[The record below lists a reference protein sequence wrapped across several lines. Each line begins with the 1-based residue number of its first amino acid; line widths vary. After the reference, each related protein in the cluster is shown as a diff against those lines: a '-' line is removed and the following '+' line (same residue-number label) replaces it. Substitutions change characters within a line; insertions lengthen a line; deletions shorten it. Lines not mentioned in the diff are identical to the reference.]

1 MNPLAMLLAAGIPA
15 IFLLIIYTQDL
26 YASRTFR
33 LVLICFAWGA
43 LGGVGLSFLFNT
55 YVTYPTIRKLGWDM
69 LLLYVLFAPIAEELL
84 KSLVLLYVSR
94 RSEFTYFVDGAI
106 YGFASG
112 IGFSIVE
119 NFIYL
124 SQNPGMGITLAVS
137 RAFSTCLMHGA
148 AAGLVGIAIGRVR
161 FQQKTGRGLGLAGGW
176 LAAMILHG
184 SFNAISR
191 SESLPRTLQ
200 GIIPIGIGFA
210 GVGLIAYIISLGLRE
225 QKQWLAD
232 TLDRK
237 VGVTG
242 AEVRAA
248 QSYSS
253 LEEMLEPITTQFP
266 QKTEQVMALV
276 LRQAQLGIKR
286 KVQEKLEDPKQ
297 KEQLTQEIAQM
308 QEEMEHL
315 RKDIGPYVMMFVR
328 SVFPEG
334 ALNVWAH
341 LELVAAQT
349 GPADVQKWA
358 RMLSTP
364 QPGTPQD
371 GDAAPTDAPK
381 RSIFGQIQAQSDKP
395 AETQQDP
402 LTN

>member
-1 MNPLAMLLAAGIPA
+1 MNPLALLLAAGIPA

-43 LGGVGLSFLFNT
+43 LGGVGLSYLLNT
-55 YVTYPTIRKLGWDM
+55 YVTYPTLRKLGWDV
-69 LLLYVLFAPIAEELL
+69 LLLYVLFAPIGEELI

-119 NFIYL
+119 NFLYL
-124 SQNPGMGITLAVS
+124 SQNPRMGIALAVS

-161 FQQKTGRGLGLAGGW
+161 FQQKTGRGLGLVGGW
-176 LAAMILHG
+176 IGAMLLHG
-184 SFNAISR
+184 VFNTITQSGALSGSLQAIV
-191 SESLPRTLQ
+191 
-200 GIIPIGIGFA
+200 PIGIGFA
-210 GVGLIAYIISLGLRE
+210 GVGLIAYVISLGLRE

-253 LEEMLEPITTQFP
+253 LEEMLAPIAEQFP

-276 LRQAQLGIKR
+276 LRQAQLGIRR
-286 KVQEKLEDPKQ
+286 KVQEKLDDPKQ

-308 QEEMEHL
+308 QTEMEQL
-315 RKDIGPYVMMFVR
+315 RKAIGPYVMAYVR
-328 SVFPEG
+328 SVFPAG
-334 ALNVWAH
+334 ALNMWARM
-341 LELVAAQT
+341 ELIAAQT

-358 RMLSTP
+358 KMLTTP
-364 QPGTPQD
+364 QTD
-371 GDAAPTDAPK
+371 IAAAPTDAPK
-381 RSIFGQIQAQSDKP
+381 RSVFGKIQAQSDKP
-395 AETQQDP
+395 ADTQQESP
-402 LTN
+402 TN

>member
-1 MNPLAMLLAAGIPA
+1 MNPLALLLAAGIPA

-43 LGGVGLSFLFNT
+43 LGGVGLSYLLNT
-55 YVTYPTIRKLGWDM
+55 YVTYPTLRKLGWNV
-69 LLLYVLFAPIAEELL
+69 LLLYVLFAPIAEELM

-119 NFIYL
+119 NFLYL
-124 SQNPGMGITLAVS
+124 SQNPRMGIALAVS

-148 AAGLVGIAIGRVR
+148 ATGLVGIAIGRVR
-161 FQQKTGRGLGLAGGW
+161 FQQKAGRGLGLVGGW
-176 LAAMILHG
+176 VGAMLLHG
-184 SFNAISR
+184 VFNTIIQSGVLSGSLQAIV
-191 SESLPRTLQ
+191 
-200 GIIPIGIGFA
+200 PIGIGFA
-210 GVGLIAYIISLGLRE
+210 GVGLIAYVISLGLRE

-248 QSYSS
+248 QAYSS
-253 LEEMLEPITTQFP
+253 LEEMLEPITAQFP

-297 KEQLTQEIAQM
+297 KDLLAQEIAQM
-308 QEEMEHL
+308 QAEMEKL
-315 RKDIGPYVMMFVR
+315 RKAIGPYVMTFVR
-328 SVFPEG
+328 SVFPKG
-334 ALNVWAH
+334 ALNIWTRM
-341 LELVAAQT
+341 ESIAAQS
-349 GPADVQKWA
+349 GPVNEAEWNRRVA
-358 RMLSTP
+358 VP
-364 QPGTPQD
+364 QN
-371 GDAAPTDAPK
+371 APTDALK
-381 RSIFGQIQAQSDKP
+381 RSVFGTIQAQANKP
-395 AETQQDP
+395 ANGQQEP
-402 LTN
+402 PTNQ

>member
-1 MNPLAMLLAAGIPA
+1 MNPLAILLAAGIPA

-33 LVLICFAWGA
+33 LVLVCFAWGA
-43 LGGVGLSFLFNT
+43 LGGVGLSFLFNQ
-55 YVTYPTIRKLGWDM
+55 YIALPTILERGWDL
-69 LLLYVLFAPIAEELL
+69 LLLYVLFAPIAEELT

-94 RSEFTYFVDGAI
+94 RPEFTYFVDGAI

-124 SQNPGMGITLAVS
+124 SQNQGMAISLAVS

-161 FQQKTGRGLGLAGGW
+161 FQQRAGRGLGLAGGW
-176 LAAMILHG
+176 IVAILLHG
-184 SFNAISR
+184 TFNAITQSA
-191 SESLPRTLQ
+191 SLPRALQ
-200 GIIPIGIGFA
+200 AIIPIGIGFA

-248 QSYSS
+248 QAYSS
-253 LEEMLEPITTQFP
+253 LEEMLEPITRQFP

-297 KEQLTQEIAQM
+297 KDQLAQEIAQM
-308 QEEMEHL
+308 QAEMEHL
-315 RKDIGPYVMMFVR
+315 RKAIGPYVMTFVR
-328 SVFPEG
+328 SVFPSG
-334 ALNVWAH
+334 ALNVWARM
-341 LELVAAQT
+341 ELVAAQT

-358 RMLSTP
+358 RMLTTP
-364 QPGTPQD
+364 QNGA
-371 GDAAPTDAPK
+371 AAPTDAPK
-381 RSIFGQIQAQSDKP
+381 RSIFGQIQAQADRS
-395 AETQQDP
+395 AEGQP
-402 LTN
+402 ESNTN